1 MKNLMN
7 QIQAR
12 TKSNLVK
19 QTKKKNI
26 CDHLHEL
33 LFEQN
38 QTMTRLEVINHIT
51 LYRLKQE
58 FNDLKDDSV
67 LTEKQLKRLDSIMI
81 TVKNGLDTAVCNG
94 TTGSSYVSN
103 ANYQDYQLVKTADKL
118 SIIKKTKSTK

>member
-33 LFEQN
+33 LFEQK
-38 QTMTRLEVINHIT
+38 QTLTRLEVINHIT
-51 LYRLKQE
+51 LFRLKKE
-58 FNDLKDDSV
+58 FPNLNDDSK
-67 LTEKQLKRLDSIMI
+67 LDDKQLKRLDSIMI

-94 TTGSSYVSN
+94 STGSSYVSN
-103 ANYQDYQLVKTADKL
+103 PNYQDYKLNKDGDKL
-118 SIIKKTKSTK
+118 SITKKTK